1 MENYKNQAIEMLG
14 TFDEFPKDERRMN
27 KILKML
33 KNGEKPMPIYV
44 EKDDPHNFIM
54 EGRHRIVAFY
64 LMGFKD
70 VEVAR
75 CSLKIEN
82 NIINVAMTCI
92 PNITGHE
99 ITFLSFSIYVPLYF
113 TKFDI

>member
-1 MENYKNQAIEMLG
+1 
-14 TFDEFPKDERRMN
+14 
-27 KILKML
+27 ML
-33 KNGEKPMPIYV
+33 KNGEKPIPIYV

-82 NIINVAMTCI
+82 KNKLN
-92 PNITGHE
+92 P
-99 ITFLSFSIYVPLYF
+99 
-113 TKFDI
+113 

>member
-1 MENYKNQAIEMLG
+1 MKQ
-14 TFDEFPKDERRMN
+14 N
-27 KILKML
+27 KTSII
-33 KNGEKPMPIYV
+33 PTITAYV
-44 EKDDPHNFIM
+44 VGKIF
-54 EGRHRIVAFY
+54 
-64 LMGFKD
+64 
-70 VEVAR
+70 
-75 CSLKIEN
+75 SLKIEN